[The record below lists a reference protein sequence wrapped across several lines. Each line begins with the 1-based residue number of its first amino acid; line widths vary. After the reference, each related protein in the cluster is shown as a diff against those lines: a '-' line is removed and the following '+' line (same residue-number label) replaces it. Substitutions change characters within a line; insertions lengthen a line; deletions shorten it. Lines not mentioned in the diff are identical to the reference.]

1 MKLKKKLI
9 VNQNAMIKK
18 LKAKSK
24 MKKMKKNKKWKRI
37 IFKKIFF
44 IVDQNI
50 TISHC

>member
-1 MKLKKKLI
+1 
-9 VNQNAMIKK
+9 MIKK

-44 IVDQNI
+44 TVDQNI